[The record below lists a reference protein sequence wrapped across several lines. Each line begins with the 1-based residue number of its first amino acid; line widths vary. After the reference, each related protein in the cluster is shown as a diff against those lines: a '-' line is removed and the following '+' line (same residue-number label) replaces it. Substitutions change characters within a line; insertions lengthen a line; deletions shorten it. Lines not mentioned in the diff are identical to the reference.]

1 MLGWKGVMA
10 KSYNDSEWAM
20 ITPVKIIQ
28 VVVLAALPFSDI
40 TKF

>member
-1 MLGWKGVMA
+1 LG
-10 KSYNDSEWAM
+10 KSCNDEWAM

-28 VVVLAALPFSDI
+28 VVVLAAPPFSDI

>member
-1 MLGWKGVMA
+1 
-10 KSYNDSEWAM
+10 M

-28 VVVLAALPFSDI
+28 VVVLATLPFSDV